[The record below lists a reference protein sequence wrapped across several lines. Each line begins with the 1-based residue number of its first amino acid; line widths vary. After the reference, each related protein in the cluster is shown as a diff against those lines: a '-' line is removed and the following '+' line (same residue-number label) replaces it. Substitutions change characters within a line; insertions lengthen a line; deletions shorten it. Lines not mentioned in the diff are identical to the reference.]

1 MFMFTCSVRLAA
13 HGNQPDER
21 LPPPAHTDNALPQ
34 AQEYEDGYPVDEPAR
49 IDAQVELARTVRE
62 YLTFSLLYF
71 T

>member
-1 MFMFTCSVRLAA
+1 MFTCSVRLAA
-13 HGNQPDER
+13 HGNQLDER
-21 LPPPAHTDNALPQ
+21 QPPPAHVNAPQ

-62 YLTFSLLYF
+62 SETFSLLYF